1 MTQRG
6 EGGIEGG
13 SKLPHVRNV
22 SAGLGFGR
30 EPRRD
35 GEGGSATSFF
45 SSTDIFIPLYQF
57 SFSSS
62 GSRLILHC
70 VQGSKR
76 NPSCKYQ
83 LRQRRR
89 QT

>member
-22 SAGLGFGR
+22 SAGVGFGR

-45 SSTDIFIPLYQF
+45 SSTDILYHYINF
-57 SFSSS
+57 LS
-62 GSRLILHC
+62 LLPE
-70 VQGSKR
+70 VA
-76 NPSCKYQ
+76 
-83 LRQRRR
+83 
-89 QT
+89 